1 MAGGNGNGNGSR
13 AFLGVGWGFPVK
25 PVGGRLRFAAHED
38 SVEQAIQIVLQ
49 TARGERVMLPQF
61 GAGLRR
67 FVFEPNSPETRHA
80 LEGEVRD
87 ALTDWEP
94 RIDVKR
100 VVVSSGDRPNLL
112 LVQIDYVVRA
122 TNTFYNRVFPFYLLE
137 AKA

>member
-1 MAGGNGNGNGSR
+1 MMAASNGNGRR
-13 AFLGVGWGFPVK
+13 AFLGIGWSFPIK
-25 PVGGRLRFAAHED
+25 PVGGRLRFAAYED
-38 SVEQAIQIVLQ
+38 CIEQAIQIVLQ

-67 FVFEPNSPETRHA
+67 FVFEPNSSQTWHA

-87 ALTDWEP
+87 ALIDWEP

-100 VVVSSGDRPNLL
+100 VVVSQGDAPNLL
-112 LVQIDYVVRA
+112 LIQIDYVVRA

-137 AKA
+137 NKA